1 MKTIKIEGIKRTA
14 LGKKDTKKLRD
25 NKLIPCVIY
34 GGDEKPVHISIKAAD
49 FRKVIYTPNVYLIDL
64 EVEGEKIEATVQ
76 DVQFYPIDD
85 TILHVDFLRI
95 NEDKPIKI
103 ELPIKLEGYAVGLKA
118 GGKVNQNLRKVKTKG
133 LAKNMPDHLTLNI
146 EKLEIGQSIK
156 IEDLDFENLEFLNP
170 KAVPVVSIVVTRVVA
185 TEGEATAALSEDEA
199 TKEGEATP
207 ADEAGAKD
215 AEEKKTEKK

>member
-1 MKTIKIEGIKRTA
+1 MKTVKIEGTKRTA

-34 GGDEKPVHISIKAAD
+34 GGDEEPAHISIKASD
-49 FRKVIYTPNVYLIDL
+49 FRKVIFTPNVYLIDL
-64 EVEGEKIEATVQ
+64 EVEGKKIEATVQ
-76 DVQFYPIDD
+76 DIQYHPVDD
-85 TILHVDFLRI
+85 KVLHVDFLRI
-95 NEDKPIKI
+95 DENKPIKI
-103 ELPIKLEGYAVGLKA
+103 EIPVKLEGFAAGLKA

-170 KAVPVVSIVVTRVVA
+170 KAVPVVSIVVTRAVA
-185 TEGEATAALSEDEA
+185 TEDATAAVAEGEATA
-199 TKEGEATP
+199 EGEAAP
-207 ADEAGAKD
+207 AAEAGAKD
-215 AEEKKTEKK
+215 AGAKETEKK

>member
-1 MKTIKIEGIKRTA
+1 MKTVKIEGTKRTA

-34 GGDEKPVHISIKAAD
+34 GGDEEPAHISIKASD
-49 FRKVIYTPNVYLIDL
+49 FRKVIFTPNVYLIDL
-64 EVEGEKIEATVQ
+64 EVEGKKIEATVQ
-76 DVQFYPIDD
+76 DIQYHPVDD
-85 TILHVDFLRI
+85 KVLHVDFLRI
-95 NEDKPIKI
+95 DENKPIKI
-103 ELPIKLEGYAVGLKA
+103 EIPVKLEGFAAGLKA

-170 KAVPVVSIVVTRVVA
+170 KAVPVVSIVVTRAVA
-185 TEGEATAALSEDEA
+185 TEDATAAVAEGEATA
-199 TKEGEATP
+199 EGEAAP
-207 ADEAGAKD
+207 AAEAGAKD
-215 AEEKKTEKK
+215 AGAKEAEKK

>member
-1 MKTIKIEGIKRTA
+1 MKTVKIEGTKRTA
-14 LGKKDTKKLRD
+14 LGKKDTKRLRD

-34 GGDEKPVHISIKAAD
+34 GGDEEPAHISIKATD

-64 EVEGEKIEATVQ
+64 EVEGKKIEATVQ

-85 TILHVDFLRI
+85 TVLHVDFLRI
-95 NEDKPIKI
+95 NENKPIKI
-103 ELPIKLEGYAVGLKA
+103 EIPVKLEGFAAGLKA

-156 IEDLDFENLEFLNP
+156 IEDLDFKNLEFLNP
-170 KAVPVVSIVVTRVVA
+170 KAVPVVSIVVTRAVA
-185 TEGEATAALSEDEA
+185 TEDATVAVAEGEATA
-199 TKEGEATP
+199 EGEAAP
-207 ADEAGAKD
+207 AAEAGAKD
-215 AEEKKTEKK
+215 AGAKEADKK